1 MNLAKGRC
9 NNDIITLLEEAV
21 LRWVELKF
29 VVSQNLQQASSQ
41 NFSRHKVCC
50 MSSSRRQNEIVTPMR
65 FDAAVSGNADLL
77 FTILEN
83 GDDVNPLVSYL
94 IGRFSW

>member
-1 MNLAKGRC
+1 
-9 NNDIITLLEEAV
+9 
-21 LRWVELKF
+21 
-29 VVSQNLQQASSQ
+29 
-41 NFSRHKVCC
+41 
-50 MSSSRRQNEIVTPMR
+50 MSSSRRQNEIVTPML